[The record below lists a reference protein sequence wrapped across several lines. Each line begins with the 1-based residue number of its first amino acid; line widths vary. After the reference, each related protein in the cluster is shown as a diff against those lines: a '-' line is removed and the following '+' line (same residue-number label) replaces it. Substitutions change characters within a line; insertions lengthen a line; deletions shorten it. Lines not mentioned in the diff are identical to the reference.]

1 MIAVVDV
8 EKVHSHTQQKNTA
21 QRMNTLND
29 ISFQSTACITLHEH
43 ERALKN
49 SSTNNKTIL

>member
-8 EKVHSHTQQKNTA
+8 EKYIHIHNKRTA